1 MRDFVAIPEERIK
14 ILRDK
19 RSLYTRKL
27 RDFFDVQLWIK
38 DVEVEIEGEDSLQVI
53 RTKEILKAFGRG
65 FEFED
70 ALGLADED
78 FVLELINTSEFAGK
92 SKNRR
97 KELKGRVIGAEGKS
111 KDMIEK
117 YSGAKVVV
125 YGKTVGILGKWE
137 NVIVAKKAVEMLLN
151 GAKHTTVFM
160 FLEEKR
166 VV

>member
-1 MRDFVAIPEERIK
+1 MKEFVAIPEERIK

-27 RDFFDVQLWIK
+27 RNFFDVQIWVRG
-38 DVEVEIEGEDSLQVI
+38 DEVEIDGEDSLQVV

-70 ALGLADED
+70 ALDLADED
-78 FVLELINTSEFAGK
+78 FILEIINTSEFSGK
-92 SKNRR
+92 SKNRQM
-97 KELKGRVIGAEGKS
+97 ELKGRVIGAEGKS
-111 KDMIEK
+111 KDIIEK
-117 YSGAKVVV
+117 YSGAKMVVH
-125 YGKTVGILGKWE
+125 GKTVSIIGRWE
-137 NVIVAKKAVEMLLN
+137 NVRVAKEAVEMLLS
-151 GAKHTTVFM
+151 GAKHATVFM